1 LLIPPLGKTVA
12 RFTPF
17 FKNLGW
23 SKDYLMLIKAKKA
36 AILWN
41 IKNFKGTIMAR
52 YKSMP

>member
-1 LLIPPLGKTVA
+1 
-12 RFTPF
+12 
-17 FKNLGW
+17 
-23 SKDYLMLIKAKKA
+23 MLIKAKKA